1 MDYESF
7 FNFDQEPFSN
17 VPDPRFFFSGPEH
30 AKPFLRIMYSA
41 QRMKGLVILIG
52 NAGTGKT
59 TLSRKVLASLL
70 NEKEYL
76 PGMLVLTKDEYPKYW
91 LTSKIAE
98 LLKVRDGGNLEN
110 RISEIS
116 RKLFELKREG
126 RRPVVIIDEANKLKS
141 DENLEELRSILNI
154 EDEEQKLI
162 TFILCGMPVLKEL
175 IDRNESLR
183 QRIAYFISLH
193 PMSEGSTF
201 EYIKHRL
208 RIAGAHDEIFSEDA
222 FGAIYKWSRGR
233 PRLVNSICDN
243 TLLEAVLL
251 QKKPITGEMVNLAAE
266 SLGLMSEVETE

>member
-1 MDYESF
+1 MEYESF
-7 FNFDQEPFSN
+7 FNFEQEPFSN

-70 NEKEYL
+70 QEKEFF
-76 PGMLVLTKDEYPKYW
+76 PGMLVLTRDEYPQYW

-98 LLKVRDGGNLEN
+98 LLKITNGGNLEE

-116 RKLFELKREG
+116 KKLFELRKAG
-126 RRPVVIIDEANKLKS
+126 RKVIIIIDEANKLKS
-141 DENLEELRSILNI
+141 EENLEELRSILNI

-162 TFILCGMPVLKEL
+162 TFILCGMPALKDL
-175 IDRNESLR
+175 VDKNESLR

-208 RIAGAHDEIFSEDA
+208 KIAGAHDEIFTEDS
-222 FGAIYKWSRGR
+222 FGEIFRWSKGR
-233 PRLVNSICDN
+233 PRLINSICDN
-243 TLLEAVLL
+243 ALLEAVLL
-251 QKKPITGEMVNLAAE
+251 QKKPITGEMVDLAAE
-266 SLGLMSEVETE
+266 SLGLSSDTETE